1 MLADTHKSEVDEIG
15 LPAPFHRTDRA
26 GLSLLDLLITLAR
39 GKKII
44 IGSGIVCAVLGA
56 VISLCLPKEYTAT
69 VVLLPPQQGSSMA
82 TALAAQ
88 LGNMGNMGGMAAL
101 AGGSLGLKNSN
112 DMYVAMLKS
121 RTVEDAM
128 VKQYK
133 LMQEFHAKYPSDA
146 RRKFE
151 RKAKV
156 DGSGKDGLIRVS
168 IEASSPDR
176 AAELANGYVDQFRS
190 LSEHMAVTEAAQRRL
205 FFEQQLEQTK
215 DRLGDAEEKLK
226 ETELKT
232 GMILPSGQA
241 VALIQSAGSLRAQ
254 ITALEVQIQALRLY
268 ATDENSQ
275 LTTAQ
280 KELESL
286 HAQLARLGGSTSG
299 DDSDL
304 LLPKGRV
311 SEAALEYLRAERNV
325 KYYDTIFQILARQ
338 FEAAKLDE
346 AKEGAVIQIVDPAV
360 PPDRR
365 SSPKRG
371 MIVIIAT
378 FVGLFIGFFLAL
390 LRDALDQ
397 MQHDPESSRK
407 LSLLRQALAFSRLRT
422 GKA

>member
-1 MLADTHKSEVDEIG
+1 MLADTSKSEIDEIG
-15 LPAPFHRTDRA
+15 LPAPYKRTDRA
-26 GLSLLDLLITLAR
+26 GLSFLDLLITLAR

-44 IGSGIVCAVLGA
+44 IGSGIVCAILA
-56 VISLCLPKEYTAT
+56 IVISLWLPEKYTAT
-69 VVLLPPQQGSSMA
+69 VVLLPPQQGPSMA

-88 LGNMGNMGGMAAL
+88 LGNMGGMAAL
-101 AGGSLGLKNSN
+101 AGSSFGLKNPN

-121 RTVEDAM
+121 QTVEDAM
-128 VKQYK
+128 VKKYG
-133 LMQEFHAKYPSDA
+133 LMQEFHTKYLSDA
-146 RRKFE
+146 RKAFE
-151 RKAKV
+151 REATV

-168 IEASSPDR
+168 IEARNPDR
-176 AAELANGYVDQFRS
+176 AAELANGYVEQFRN
-190 LSEHMAVTEAAQRRL
+190 LSEHMAVTEASQRRL

-215 DRLGDAEEKLK
+215 DKLGDAEEKLK

-241 VALIQSAGSLRAQ
+241 SALIQSAASLRAQ

-268 ATDENSQ
+268 ATDENAQ

-286 HAQLARLGGSTSG
+286 HAQLAKLGGSASSD
-299 DDSDL
+299 DDSEL
-304 LLPKGRV
+304 LIPKGRV

-346 AKEGAVIQIVDPAV
+346 AKEGAIIQVLDPAT

-365 SSPKRG
+365 SSPKRAL
-371 MIVIIAT
+371 IVIVAT
-378 FVGLFIGFFLAL
+378 FVGLFIGFFFAL
-390 LRDALDQ
+390 LREALRQ
-397 MQHDPESSRK
+397 MQHDPESSQQ
-407 LSLLRQALAFSRLRT
+407 LSLLRQALAFSKLRT
-422 GKA
+422 GNV